1 LKEFFY
7 RFYKNKLA
15 FIGFLILSIFLLMAI
30 FAPLIAPYDPY
41 QMNPNAMLKAPNS
54 SHIFGTDQFGRDIFS
69 RIVFGSRISFKVGII
84 SVGLSLLVGVS
95 MGTAAGYYGGIVDS
109 IISRIMDVM
118 FSFPQIF
125 LALVIM
131 AVLGTSSTNLMI
143 AIGLVYIPI
152 FGRIARGSVLSIKD
166 SLYIEAAHSI
176 GVKNLVIMFRH
187 ILPNIM
193 APIIVQTT
201 LSFGFAIRAEA
212 ALSFLGLGVEADVP
226 SWGIMLN
233 QGKDWME
240 MAWWNAVFPGL
251 SATLAILSFNILGDG
266 LRDALD
272 PRLRNDSE

>member
-1 LKEFFY
+1 MKEFFS

-15 FIGFLILSIFLLMAI
+15 FIGFIILAIFLLMAI

-84 SVGLSLLVGVS
+84 SVGLSLIVGVS
-95 MGTAAGYYGGIVDS
+95 MGILAGFYGGIIDS

>member
-15 FIGFLILSIFLLMAI
+15 FIGFIILAVFLMMAI

-84 SVGLSLLVGVS
+84 SVGLSLVVGVS
-95 MGTAAGYYGGIVDS
+95 MGILAGFYGGIVDS